1 MAEVGDGLEVRGEP
15 AGEPHQLDVAL
26 RLALQ
31 AAARLDT
38 VQVAVD
44 VELQQDRG
52 VVRGSAGGCRIDA
65 FKTQCM
71 QIQFLD
77 EGIDNSHRVVFAY
90 IVVKALWQQSDLL
103 SILAFDESLHVAAL
117 Q

>member
-1 MAEVGDGLEVRGEP
+1 MTEVGDGLEVRSES
-15 AGEPHQLDVAL
+15 AGEPHQLDIAL

-31 AAARLDT
+31 APARLDT
-38 VQVAVD
+38 IQVAVD
-44 VELQQDRG
+44 IELQQDRG
-52 VVRGSAGGCRIDA
+52 VVRGSTGGCRIDA

-71 QIQFLD
+71 KIQFFD
-77 EGIDNSHRVVFAY
+77 EGIDNSHRVVFAD

-103 SILAFDESLHVAAL
+103 SILAFDESLHVVAL